1 METIE
6 IFPLTENAVGDL
18 LSERMGMDVGRS
30 GSTLRQHPRWPFPG
44 TVELW
49 VPGESGPER
58 HTLATSIN
66 LSAHG
71 MGVRCDEELP
81 PGMELEIAIHEPEA
95 SFHGRAII
103 RHCTPLRS
111 GQYIVGMQFHFTG

>member
-6 IFPLTENAVGDL
+6 IFPLTENSVDEL
-18 LSERMGMDVGRS
+18 LAERMGMDVECN
-30 GSTLRQHPRWPFPG
+30 GSTQRKHPRWPFPG

-49 VPGESGPER
+49 IPGEFGPER
-58 HTLATSIN
+58 HSLATSIN

-111 GQYIVGMQFHFTG
+111 GQYIVGMQFLFVE